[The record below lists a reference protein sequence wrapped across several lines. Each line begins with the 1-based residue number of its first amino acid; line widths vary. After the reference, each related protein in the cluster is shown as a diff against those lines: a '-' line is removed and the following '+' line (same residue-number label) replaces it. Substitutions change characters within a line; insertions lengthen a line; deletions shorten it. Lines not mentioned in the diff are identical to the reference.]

1 MDLIGVQYMD
11 GGMSSLFLSY
21 IMVFTGVVSKAIQW
35 MVSGKVP
42 VEAERLRKP
51 FQTRRAKGPSNVL
64 PRAPKFKF
72 DIKDARSSKP
82 VEGVDSEM
90 RIVVDDADES
100 KSNNDVDLLVESDPQ
115 LDIRNSAQIETVKSI
130 DLEPKTSSSSKSPAP
145 PSRRGRKG
153 SHRKD
158 HAQRH
163 ASGITIPVDAVKSS
177 PNEREVKPSESTT
190 QESEEQ
196 RPPLA
201 APWDVDDTP
210 RVDESVGLVP
220 KDTVDIN
227 SNADQLPL
235 LFAPF
240 ESVPPNASEETDGVV
255 EKFSLP
261 KIKRKLSFKIK
272 ESVVTPPSTLPQPDV
287 LDVTAQRIQ
296 TTWRRS
302 REKRLDKLAKVVH
315 KIFDPYFIES
325 AQVSPSPS
333 PVGKRESV
341 LDSINALYRASQ
353 KIPDSPFR

>member
-1 MDLIGVQYMD
+1 
-11 GGMSSLFLSY
+11 
-21 IMVFTGVVSKAIQW
+21 
-35 MVSGKVP
+35 
-42 VEAERLRKP
+42 
-51 FQTRRAKGPSNVL
+51 
-64 PRAPKFKF
+64 
-72 DIKDARSSKP
+72 
-82 VEGVDSEM
+82 M

-210 RVDESVGLVP
+210 RIDESVGLVP
-220 KDTVDIN
+220 KDTGDIN
-227 SNADQLPL
+227 ANADQLQVDVATEL
-235 LFAPF
+235 
-240 ESVPPNASEETDGVV
+240 VHPNASEETDGVV
-255 EKFSLP
+255 GKFSLP

-341 LDSINALYRASQ
+341 LDSINGLYRASQ
-353 KIPDSPFR
+353 RIPDSLFR